1 MINPRRPAMHPQPE
15 AKRQVKMT
23 NDSSYRAPAPNPDCT
38 MAEKTDKQR
47 APRNNV
53 LGNPRAR
60 ATNVALA
67 GTDPA
72 ARGNEAAGKHGLFG
86 NPQARTTNV
95 TLAGLIP
102 TARLTGAAGNQ
113 SLFAN
118 AQARETNVLL
128 AGLHPPAPT
137 TAQPRGWK
145 VTETKYSTIRVTST
159 GTYTQQRVKDISIQE
174 MVPTQH
180 QGPVVMQTVQRTTQ
194 RTVSTANKIHQAP
207 TNGNP
212 GPVRR
217 SQPSEKKPQPVNKDI
232 RTMIKRNMSINEDTV
247 RPSRLRAHR
256 PASPASPESDT
267 GTVIGPL
274 PTDVPKRNHGKFRR
288 STVLGLFPGQEKEAK
303 K

>member
-145 VTETKYSTIRVTST
+145 VTETMYSTIRVTST

-180 QGPVVMQTVQRTTQ
+180 Q
-194 RTVSTANKIHQAP
+194 
-207 TNGNP
+207 